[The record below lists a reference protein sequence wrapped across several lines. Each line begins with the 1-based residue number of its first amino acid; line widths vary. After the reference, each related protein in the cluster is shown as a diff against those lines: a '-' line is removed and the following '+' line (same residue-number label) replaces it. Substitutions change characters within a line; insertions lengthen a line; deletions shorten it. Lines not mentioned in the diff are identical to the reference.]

1 MSEPD
6 WNTLYQQLLP
16 QVYNFFRYRVT
27 DRMLAEDLTATTF
40 KEAWMS
46 RNRYNENLAGFSTWL
61 FVIARRVA
69 ADHFR
74 QHYRQYETTLDE
86 AAYLSHDDSP
96 EELAEHQ
103 EIRDQVR
110 HLIGLLPEREQE
122 LIALK
127 YGAGMDYAQIAELTG
142 LSPNHTAVI
151 VHRAIQKLRQ
161 QMKVTNDESR

>member
-6 WNTLYQQLLP
+6 WNMLYQQLLP

-40 KEAWMS
+40 KQAWQS
-46 RNRYNENLAGFSTWL
+46 RQRYNKDIADFSTWL

-74 QHYRQYETTLDE
+74 RHYQQAEITLDDE
-86 AAYLSHDDSP
+86 HLLSDGDSP
-96 EELAEHQ
+96 EDLAERQ
-103 EIRDQVR
+103 ELLDHMRS
-110 HLIGLLPEREQE
+110 LICQLPEREQE

-127 YGAGMDYAQIAELTG
+127 YGAVMSHQQIAELTG
-142 LSPNHTAVI
+142 LSPSNVAVI
-151 VHRAIQKLRQ
+151 VHRAVDKLRQ
-161 QMKVTNDESR
+161 QMKVHDESA